1 MKSRYAAVVSLLADT
16 MLIGCAGQTTDPR
29 QGGLFSYNPQ
39 AYEKR
44 IQDRRE
50 HLSDVDQSNQAAD
63 QQASALEAEKS
74 SRKKENAALK
84 KQLRKLSASVA
95 SLEKEIKSKQAKTNV
110 QKKEQQRMLKEITTI
125 KSSSRLAD
133 EMDDP
138 EEKRL
143 ELERLNQKRE
153 KLEKEAANLMLL

>member
-1 MKSRYAAVVSLLADT
+1 MKSVHFVIVSLFAATTL
-16 MLIGCAGQTTDPR
+16 LGCAGQTTDPR

-44 IQDRRE
+44 IQDRKE
-50 HLSDVDQSNQAAD
+50 DLSGVDQSTQAAGE
-63 QQASALEAEKS
+63 QSSRLEAEKS
-74 SRKKENAALK
+74 SREKEKAALK
-84 KQLRKLSASVA
+84 KQLKKFSASVA
-95 SLEKEIKSKQAKTNV
+95 SLEKEIKSKQVKTIV
-110 QKKEQQRMLKEITTI
+110 QKKEQKRMITEINSI
-125 KSSSRLAD
+125 KSSSKLAD

-143 ELERLNQKRE
+143 ELERLNQKRD